1 MMKVPAFM
9 TRHIVE
15 QDGDSYTLK
24 LTKKQLRIAAIV
36 LAVILV
42 VAIALGVWGI
52 IRQAEVMQLRQ
63 QTQLQTEQLKL
74 LQQKTEILDKKMQ
87 TLDQLDKEIRQMVIG
102 AESGTTPKGGGTL
115 DKKDTSSADKSD
127 DAGPAADVTP
137 TELSAKL
144 AVIDRQ
150 AQQRIASFYLLRN
163 VLRDGA
169 GQSIKDLQSIAYTAN
184 SPTGGGATVTTPS
197 IWPVKG
203 VITSPFGD
211 RSDPVRGGGEF
222 HAGIDI
228 AKDYGT
234 PIVATAAGTVEVA
247 GYTDGGYGNLVEIN
261 HGNGFETLYGHTSVV
276 LVHPGMHV
284 NQGDTI
290 ALMGSTGKSTGSH
303 VHYEVRVNGSAVDPM
318 LFLPIQ

>member
-1 MMKVPAFM
+1 MKIPAFM

-15 QDGDSYTLK
+15 QDSDSYTLK
-24 LTKKQLRIAAIV
+24 LTKKQIRIAAIV

-42 VAIALGVWGI
+42 LAIAFGVWGI

-87 TLDQLDKEIRQMVIG
+87 TLDQLDKEIRQMVKG
-102 AESGTTPKGGGTL
+102 AESGTTPQGGGTL
-115 DKKDTSSADKSD
+115 DKKDTSSADNSD
-127 DAGPAADVTP
+127 DAGPAAITP

-144 AVIDRQ
+144 AVIDRA

-163 VLRDGA
+163 VLRDGT
-169 GQSIKDLQSIAYTAN
+169 GQSIKDLQSIAYTAH
-184 SPTGGGATVTTPS
+184 SPTGASSTTPS

-203 VITSPFGD
+203 VITSPFGG
-211 RSDPVRGGGEF
+211 RADPVVGGGEF

-228 AKDYGT
+228 ANDYGT

-276 LVHPGMHV
+276 LVKPGMHV

-303 VHYEVRVNGSAVDPM
+303 VHYEVRVNDAAVDPM

>member
-1 MMKVPAFM
+1 MKVPAFI

-15 QDGDSYTLK
+15 QEGDVYTLK

-42 VAIALGVWGI
+42 VAIVLGVWGI
-52 IRQAEVMQLRQ
+52 FRQAEVMQLRQ

-74 LQQKTEILDKKMQ
+74 LEQKTEILDKKMQ
-87 TLDQLDKEIRQMVIG
+87 TLDQLDKEIRQMVKG

-115 DKKDTSSADKSD
+115 EKKDTSAADKSD
-127 DAGPAADVTP
+127 DAGPAADITP
-137 TELSAKL
+137 LELSAKL

-169 GQSIKDLQSIAYTAN
+169 GESIQNLQSITYTVN
-184 SPTGGGATVTTPS
+184 SPNGTTTTTPS

-203 VITSPFGD
+203 VITSPFGG
-211 RSDPVRGGGEF
+211 RADPVRGGGEF
-222 HAGIDI
+222 HSGIDI
-228 AKDYGT
+228 ANDYGT
-234 PIVATAAGTVEVA
+234 PIVATAAGTVEIA
-247 GYTDGGYGNLVEIN
+247 GYTDGGYGNLVEID
-261 HGNGFETLYGHTSVV
+261 HGNGFETIYGHTSVV